1 MSLKLELPEEFKDSL
16 QKTIQEVYL
25 TAIDVA
31 RRDAAVT
38 RDYLTVDEACKN
50 LKISRNTLVTQFFN
64 NGLTK
69 YKIGNRQYILKNE
82 LKEFIKKHQI

>member
-1 MSLKLELPEEFKDSL
+1 MSFAHTL

-64 NGLTK
+64 NGLPK